1 GYYTTISISNIT
13 NTNGDVLPY
22 SRIAIK
28 ALNNIVTLS
37 GTSNPRVYSA
47 ITGVYQ
53 YFTAAPL
60 TFIKRDTAANGGVIG
75 TYGLQTVWKVDV
87 PPLQNIG
94 SYTGVITYT
103 LY

>member
-1 GYYTTISISNIT
+1 MAGGTLTITGPVNFDFGLRTAYDQAYTLEKTFSGSNDYFKIIDTMGANTGYYTTISISNIT

-47 ITGVYQ
+47 IT
-53 YFTAAPL
+53 
-60 TFIKRDTAANGGVIG
+60 
-75 TYGLQTVWKVDV
+75 
-87 PPLQNIG
+87 
-94 SYTGVITYT
+94 
-103 LY
+103 